1 MSVFINAGELP
12 KEVRFID
19 TRFSLTDLSAGH
31 KAYHNGHINGAIYW
45 DLNQDLSDLS
55 SKNGRHPLP
64 SHEKLQKLFEKSGLK
79 QEQVIALYDNGGE
92 PYATRAYWL
101 LKYAQFPHVYVVNGG
116 FEALQKAGYAIDTAV
131 PHYPETTLEL
141 KWAPTIYA
149 SREEVKKIVDGHISG
164 VLLDAREE
172 FRYRGESEPIDK
184 IAGHIPSARNYFWA
198 HLKDEQTLAP
208 TEELQEIV
216 SKDEQI
222 VVYCGSGVTASPI
235 YAALKEA
242 GYEKVKLYVGSY
254 SDWITAYEIE
264 KS

>member
-1 MSVFINAGELP
+1 MSVFINAEELP

-19 TRFSLTDLSAGH
+19 TRFSLTDLTTGYN
-31 KAYHNGHINGAIYW
+31 AYQKGHIKGAIYW
-45 DLNQDLSDLS
+45 DLNRDLSDLS
-55 SKNGRHPLP
+55 SENGRHPLP
-64 SHEKLQKLFEKSGLK
+64 SHENLQKLFERAGLK
-79 QEQVIALYDNGGE
+79 KEQVIALYDNGGE

-116 FEALQKAGYAIDTAV
+116 FEALIKAGYAVDTTV
-131 PHYPETTLEL
+131 PHYPETTLVL
-141 KWAPTIYA
+141 NWDPSIYA
-149 SREEVKKIVDGHISG
+149 SREEVKKMVDGHASG

-184 IAGHIPSARNYFWA
+184 IPGHIPSARNYFWA
-198 HLKDEQTLAP
+198 HLKNEQTLAP
-208 TEELQEIV
+208 TAELQKVV

-222 VVYCGSGVTASPI
+222 VVYCGSGVTASPV

-254 SDWITAYEIE
+254 SDWITTYEIE